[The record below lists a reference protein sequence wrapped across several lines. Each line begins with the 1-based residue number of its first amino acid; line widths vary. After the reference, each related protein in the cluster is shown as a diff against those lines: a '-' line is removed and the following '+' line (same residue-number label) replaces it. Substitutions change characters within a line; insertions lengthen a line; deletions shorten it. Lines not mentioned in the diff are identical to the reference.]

1 MFGRI
6 FMARLKSAV
15 RSKKYMFWT
24 LFFPLGLGTLFY
36 FAFNSVYDSVKSEPI
51 PVAVEVTDA
60 AINEYKVMQSFALL
74 DRDKLEKDVEQYN
87 IDKATAEAMGQDF
100 NEEAPISEDAL
111 KTLQDVKS
119 FDDMIKVPL
128 DTFDTKYLT
137 EDTGSI
143 KASDLPFIQVIE
155 DLEFEN
161 GTKMIEQ
168 VPYKDRADAEN
179 LLKDGDI
186 AGIITVNG
194 LRDIKLLVNGE
205 GVKHSILSS
214 IISEYL
220 LQVDLTI
227 DRINETPDETEEME
241 DAIDASTLSLDYVS
255 AKSTGGENKDP
266 FITYFYNLIAM
277 VCIMGSIA
285 SMSGVVSSQANQ
297 NVTGIRIDSSP
308 VNKAVLELAELSAVT
323 LIQIVINMIMLTYL
337 IFILKLKF
345 GGDIDMI
352 YLTTILASTVGTSFG
367 FLIGHLGRMKMEA
380 KEGLLMVLILGGG
393 FLSGLMYGD
402 MKGIIEENC
411 PIINRINPSA
421 VITDAFLSLNLYGV
435 GSHYYRSVTY
445 ILIVDAVMLTIGIIL
460 SRRKSYRSL

>member
-1 MFGRI
+1 MFGRF

-36 FAFNSVYDSVKSEPI
+36 FAFSSVYDSIKSEPI
-51 PVAVEVTDA
+51 PVAVEVTDE

-74 DRDKLEKDVEQYN
+74 DRDKMEKDLEKYYE
-87 IDKATAEAMGQDF
+87 DKATAEAMGKAFD
-100 NEEAPISEDAL
+100 EEAPISEDAL
-111 KTLQDVKS
+111 KTLQDVEC
-119 FDDMIKVPL
+119 FDDMINVPL
-128 DTFDTKYLT
+128 DTFDKNYLT
-137 EDTGSI
+137 DDTDSI
-143 KASDLPFIQVIE
+143 KASDLPFMQVIE
-155 DLEFEN
+155 DLEYED

-168 VPYKDRADAEN
+168 VSYKDRADAEQ

-186 AGIITVNG
+186 SGIITVNG

-205 GVKHSILSS
+205 GVNHSILSS

-227 DRINETPDETEEME
+227 DRINDNPEETVEME

-255 AKSTGGENKDP
+255 EKSTGGENKDP
-266 FITYFYNLIAM
+266 FISYFYNLIAM

-285 SMSGVVSSQANQ
+285 SMSSVVNAQANQ

-337 IFILKLKF
+337 IFGLKLKF
-345 GGDIDMI
+345 GGDIGMT
-352 YLTTILASTVGTSFG
+352 YLTTILSSTVGTAFG
-367 FLIGHLGRMKMEA
+367 FLVGHMGKMKMEA

-402 MKGIIEENC
+402 MKAIIEANC

-435 GSHYYRSVTY
+435 GSQYYRSIIY
-445 ILIVDAVMLTIGIIL
+445 ILIVDVVMLTLGLIL
-460 SRRKSYRSL
+460 SGRKSYRSL